1 MSQPSPP
8 RYQRIA
14 DDVRLRVRTG
24 ALQVG
29 DALPSELTLARQFG
43 VQRNTVRQA
52 LAILRDEGLIATGAR
67 SRSRVI
73 RAEAIP
79 VKDIQLATAEIA
91 DLLEIPVGSTVTR
104 RRRMTFRPDGKPA
117 ELTFVYRAQVV

>member
-24 ALQVG
+24 ALRVG

-67 SRSRVI
+67 SR
-73 RAEAIP
+73 
-79 VKDIQLATAEIA
+79 
-91 DLLEIPVGSTVTR
+91 
-104 RRRMTFRPDGKPA
+104 RMTFRPDGKPA
-117 ELTFVYRAQVV
+117 ELTFIYRAQVV